1 MKKGCSASI
10 TCTASYAFCSI
21 CPLFCIVLGALKLAQ
36 SQFGRRQVLTLGFLM
51 AFCLP
56 GQADDLDAQ
65 AQVLQQWQGRFE
77 QEVDRR
83 LDVPPADQ
91 QAYLELLQL
100 SLTGAGITD
109 VAAQAFV
116 LVDRSP
122 QVQAAFLI
130 IKTAAGGWFWL
141 GAIPVSTGKV
151 GTFEHFTTP
160 LGVFTHS
167 LENPDFRSE
176 GTFNK
181 NHIRGYGLR
190 GRRVFDFGWQLAERG
205 WGAGG
210 SSQMRLQ
217 MHATD
222 PAVLAPRL
230 GQVASEGCIRIP
242 GTLNAFIDRHGVL
255 DAAYEA
261 ALAEGQKLW
270 IIQPGRPIVPW
281 PGRYMVIVDSQAT
294 VRPDWSPLPAV
305 SGVKLPVV
313 APAISASGVVSPIK

>member
-1 MKKGCSASI
+1 MNL
-10 TCTASYAFCSI
+10 
-21 CPLFCIVLGALKLAQ
+21 PALNFVDMRL
-36 SQFGRRQVLTLGFLM
+36 GRRQILALGCLM
-51 AFCLP
+51 AFCP
-56 GQADDLDAQ
+56 VGQADGLDAQ
-65 AQVLQQWQGRFE
+65 ANVLQQWQGRFDR
-77 QEVDRR
+77 EVDRR
-83 LDVPPADQ
+83 LDVPTADQ
-91 QAYLELLQL
+91 KVYLELLQL

-130 IKTAAGGWFWL
+130 VKTSAGGWFWL
-141 GAIPVSTGKV
+141 GASPVSTGKV

-167 LENPDFRSE
+167 LDNPDFRSE

-190 GRRVFDFGWQLAERG
+190 GRRVFDFGWQTAERG
-205 WGAGG
+205 WGQGG
-210 SSQMRLQ
+210 TSQMRLQ

-222 PAVLAPRL
+222 PTLLAPRL

-242 GTLNAFIDRHGVL
+242 GTLNAFIDKHGVL

-261 ALAEGQKLW
+261 ALADGQKLW

-281 PGRYMVIVDSQAT
+281 PGRYMVIVDSQT
-294 VRPDWSPLPAV
+294 TERPAWSPIPEVPAGPSAKPPVVTPAV
-305 SGVKLPVV
+305 PVARVLSPMAVK
-313 APAISASGVVSPIK
+313 